1 MENINTKEAYRTK
14 NNLLIAA
21 AIFTIIKYCL
31 FISLQINFTVDYDYG
46 YAFFLIAFCL
56 YYSFLIISITLFIL
70 LIIYTFNFKENKIE
84 RKIVKV
90 NFAFILITILT
101 IILINIFLLIYDRGG
116 AFRVA
121 LRNTK
126 FFDDIIEWNELMYL
140 IEVFIDLISILIIV
154 ILTDKIHRK
163 RIGQTKYGRCL
174 VTPWFLI
181 PVLGTMIGLLPNM
194 FKIFIEHRASKLI
207 DLYFWNSE
215 PYESP
220 FPTYYIAC
228 FFALCAYGIVGIS
241 IGIELLIKCLRARKT
256 IISNLSTDTET
267 DND

>member
-31 FISLQINFTVDYDYG
+31 FISLQINFTVDYDWSG
-46 YAFFLIAFCL
+46 TIFLIAFCL
-56 YYSFLIISITLFIL
+56 YLSFLIISITLFIL

-101 IILINIFLLIYDRGG
+101 IILINIFLLIYRG
-116 AFRVA
+116 AFRDA
-121 LRNTK
+121 LLNTK
-126 FFDDIIEWNELMYL
+126 FFDDIIKWTELMYL

-194 FKIFIEHRASKLI
+194 FKIFIEHWASKLI
-207 DLYFWNSE
+207 DLYFWNTES
-215 PYESP
+215 SP
-220 FPTYYIAC
+220 FPTYYTAC